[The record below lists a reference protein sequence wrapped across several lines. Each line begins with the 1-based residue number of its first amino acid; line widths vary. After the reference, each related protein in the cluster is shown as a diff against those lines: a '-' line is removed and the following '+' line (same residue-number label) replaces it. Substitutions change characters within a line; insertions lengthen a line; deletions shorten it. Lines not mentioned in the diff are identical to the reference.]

1 MSATG
6 SLYPVDV
13 SADDDAEVLWA
24 TTNAYFLQL
33 VQQRESSTETFS
45 ISEEEKVKIEEPNV
59 SFLPLFQEDCRHKI
73 LVLVNPKDKAAVLAV
88 YVNAS
93 WWGVEDVL
101 KTSDPSREGVMKVSS
116 LAERVVLFVLN
127 CLVFGIL
134 ERRPSEEEDA
144 VFVPHSAKE
153 HAKIFWQAGEAVAF
167 YSIKRK
173 GSLCAGST
181 NLCYLLPVLD
191 TVFVRRKCRRR
202 GLGLKM
208 LEDFSQS
215 FTAEDALGVSCP
227 LSPAMYQVC
236 QKFLQLYPEER
247 ERLWE
252 VEAPGD
258 WSQRENIW
266 LKIQLG
272 HAQAARLHDL
282 RKSSEEKGACGAE
295 GSEDDEP
302 RLCTSREYAWWRP
315 GVAGLRGLSLHGRR
329 CPDLHPVTL
338 ELPLRQRES
347 KCGRD
352 PNLCLLAPAA
362 WARACV
368 TIRWT
373 LNITLHMQ
381 NAILINQR

>member
-227 LSPAMYQVC
+227 LSPAMYQ
-236 QKFLQLYPEER
+236 
-247 ERLWE
+247 
-252 VEAPGD
+252 G
-258 WSQRENIW
+258 
-266 LKIQLG
+266 
-272 HAQAARLHDL
+272 LHDL

>member
-338 ELPLRQRES
+338 ELPLRQRS
-347 KCGRD
+347 
-352 PNLCLLAPAA
+352 
-362 WARACV
+362 
-368 TIRWT
+368 
-373 LNITLHMQ
+373 
-381 NAILINQR
+381 

>member
-227 LSPAMYQVC
+227 LSPAMYQ
-236 QKFLQLYPEER
+236 
-247 ERLWE
+247 
-252 VEAPGD
+252 G
-258 WSQRENIW
+258 
-266 LKIQLG
+266 
-272 HAQAARLHDL
+272 LHDL

-302 RLCTSREYAWWRP
+302 RLCTSREAPR
-315 GVAGLRGLSLHGRR
+315 SI
-329 CPDLHPVTL
+329 TL
-338 ELPLRQRES
+338 FTFIYFP
-347 KCGRD
+347 
-352 PNLCLLAPAA
+352 PAA
-362 WARACV
+362 GSCYALVLTASSASAVVC
-368 TIRWT
+368 
-373 LNITLHMQ
+373 L
-381 NAILINQR
+381 